1 MVAERYQTT
10 TVRTDQQ
17 SLDYFLAATFR
28 HPARIAILHAIDS
41 QPGGVSY
48 KGLTELLAPVTA
60 ETIARHLRILRKVGA
75 IVPHVGANVSSV
87 TYLLADTPNTRVL
100 RAMLAVAEAREH
112 EYFWPALELLKTVIA
127 AVPEAVVLVGVNGEF
142 LLVNDAAEKLLS
154 RHPTRESIF
163 LQEYAVTFP
172 FYTPGGDRLAMED
185 MPILRALAGD
195 TVIGEQVVYL
205 RPDGTRLDLLYNAA
219 PIMTTTK
226 TGRHVTAAVCTF
238 QDISR
243 LKALER
249 QRDEFLS
256 IAAHELR
263 TPLTSILGTVQ
274 VLSRQL
280 RRATDEKPLDLANLK
295 RGLDRVNDQSQRI
308 NKLVSDLLDTSRI
321 QAGHLEFS
329 MGLVDLKVLVDET
342 VDGQSLAHP
351 GRQIML
357 LTPEWPI
364 PVIGDAVRLAQ
375 VFDNLLTNALKYS
388 TEDAPVEVEIS
399 VDDNEACVRV
409 QDHGDGIPPEA
420 LPHIFERFYRVP
432 GMEVKSDSG
441 VGLGLGLYITYTI
454 VARHNGR
461 IEVTAEPRA
470 GTTFRVY
477 IPVYVSPTK

>member
-1 MVAERYQTT
+1 MVAGRYQTT
-10 TVRTDQQ
+10 KLRTDRQ
-17 SLDYFLAATFR
+17 SPDYFLAAALR
-28 HPARIAILHAIDS
+28 HPTRIAILHAIDS
-41 QPGGVSY
+41 RPGGVSY
-48 KGLTELLAPVTA
+48 KGLTELLAPVSA

-100 RAMLAVAEAREH
+100 RAMLAAAEMREL
-112 EYFWPALELLKTVIA
+112 EYFWPALDLLKNVIA
-127 AVPEAVVLVGVNGEF
+127 AVPEAVVLVGAKGEF
-142 LLVNDAAEKLLS
+142 LLVNDVAEKLLS
-154 RHPTRESIF
+154 GHPTPESV
-163 LQEYAVTFP
+163 LLGEYAAFP
-172 FYTPGGDRLAMED
+172 FYTPDGDQLTVED
-185 MPILRALAGD
+185 MPIPRALAGD
-195 TVIGEQVVYL
+195 TVIGQQVVYQ

-219 PIMTTTK
+219 PIVTTTK
-226 TGRHVTAAVCTF
+226 TGRHITAAVCTF

-280 RRATDEKPLDLANLK
+280 RRASDEKPLDLANLK

-321 QAGHLEFS
+321 QAGYLEFS
-329 MGLVDLKVLVDET
+329 MGLIDLKTLVDET

-351 GRQIML
+351 GRRIGL
-357 LTPEWPI
+357 LSPDWPI
-364 PVIGDAVRLAQ
+364 PVIGDAIRLAQ

-388 TEDAPVEVEIS
+388 TEDAPVEVEVSIEEK
-399 VDDNEACVRV
+399 EACVRV
-409 QDHGDGIPPEA
+409 QDHGEGIPPEA

-441 VGLGLGLYITYTI
+441 VGLGLGLYITYSI

-461 IEVTAEPRA
+461 IVVTAEPRV

-477 IPVYVSPTK
+477 IPVYVSPSK

>member
-10 TVRTDQQ
+10 KLRTDQQ
-17 SLDYFLAATFR
+17 SLDYFLAVAFR
-28 HPARIAILHAIDS
+28 HPTRIAMLHAIDS

-48 KGLTELLAPVTA
+48 RGLTELLAPVTA

-75 IVPHVGANVSSV
+75 IVPHVGAHVSSV

-100 RAMLAVAEAREH
+100 RAMLAAAETREH
-112 EYFWPALELLKTVIA
+112 EYFWPALDLLKTVIA
-127 AVPEAVVLVGVNGEF
+127 AIPEAVVLVGAKGEF
-142 LLVNDAAEKLLS
+142 LLVNDVAEKLLS
-154 RHPTRESIF
+154 GHPTPESV
-163 LQEYAVTFP
+163 LLEEYAVTFP
-172 FYTPGGDRLAMED
+172 FYTPDGDQLAVED
-185 MPILRALAGD
+185 MPIPRALAGD
-195 TVIGEQVVYL
+195 TVIGQQVVYQ
-205 RPDGTRLDLLYNAA
+205 RPDGSRLDLLYNAA

-226 TGRHVTAAVCTF
+226 TGRHITAAVCTF

-274 VLSRQL
+274 VLSRQV
-280 RRATDEKPLDLANLK
+280 RRASDEKPLDLANVK

-329 MGLVDLKVLVDET
+329 TELIDLKALVDET

-351 GRQIML
+351 GRRIEL

-364 PVIGDAVRLAQ
+364 PVIGDAIRLAQ

-388 TEDAPVEVEIS
+388 TEDAPVEVEVTIEGT
-399 VDDNEACVRV
+399 EACVRV
-409 QDHGDGIPPEA
+409 QDHGEGIPTEA

-461 IEVTAEPRA
+461 IVVTSVPRE

-477 IPVYVSPTK
+477 IPVYASPGK